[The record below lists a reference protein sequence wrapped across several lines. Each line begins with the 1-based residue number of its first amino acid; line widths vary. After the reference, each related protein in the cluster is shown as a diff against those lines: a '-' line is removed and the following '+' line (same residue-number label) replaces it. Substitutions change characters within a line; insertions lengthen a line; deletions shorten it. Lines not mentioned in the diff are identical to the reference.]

1 MKLHRAR
8 FGERTLAELRGV
20 MNEAGHCP
28 FWDGLAGRFFG
39 MSFPEADEFNAVHG
53 TRFIADLMPRTPI
66 YVALL
71 AETAQAVIGQPH
83 PSGRAALR
91 MLEEEGF
98 YFDRYIDIFDG
109 GPTVTADT
117 DDIRTVREST
127 RETVCEISDGGKVKA
142 LVGAGRL
149 KDFRA
154 CCASTRKLPKKGIA
168 IDPQAAELLEVEVGD
183 EIVMVAR

>member
-1 MKLHRAR
+1 
-8 FGERTLAELRGV
+8 
-20 MNEAGHCP
+20 
-28 FWDGLAGRFFG
+28 

-53 TRFIADLMPRTPI
+53 TKFIADLMPRTPI

-71 AETAQAVIGQPH
+71 TEAARGVIGQPH

-98 YFDRYIDIFDG
+98 SFDRYIDIFDG

-127 RETVCEISDGGKVKA
+127 SETVCEIAEGGKTKA

-154 CCASTRKLPKKGIA
+154 CCASVKKVPKKGVS
-168 IDPQAAELLEVEVGD
+168 IDREAAELLEVEVGD
-183 EIVMVAR
+183 EIAMVPR